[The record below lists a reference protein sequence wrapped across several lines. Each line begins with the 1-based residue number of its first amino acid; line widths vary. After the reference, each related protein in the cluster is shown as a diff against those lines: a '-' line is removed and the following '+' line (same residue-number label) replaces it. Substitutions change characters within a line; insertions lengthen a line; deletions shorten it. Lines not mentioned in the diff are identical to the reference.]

1 MPIRDVLGEA
11 PGTSLCGHLAPG
23 FDLEVRAAD
32 LWEPERNSEAVDFY
46 YYSLMALK
54 LH

>member
-1 MPIRDVLGEA
+1 MPTGDALGKA

-32 LWEPERNSEAVDFY
+32 LWEPERNSEAADFSSS
-46 YYSLMALK
+46 SLMALK